1 MFISTSIRKLIKP
14 VVIYVNI
21 CIEENLLH
29 CKKFDFILVFNK
41 LFIKFIFSDH
51 VIIHVPYHIKTI
63 KHTHTITKHI
73 HHKDNGDG
81 DKFELLGYTY
91 GHPIDLGG
99 HGGNNVG
106 AWSNDYGGY
115 ELGSEHVR
123 GHEGY

>member
-1 MFISTSIRKLIKP
+1 MSSFMIVIHLVA
-14 VVIYVNI
+14 VVIALSEAGGDDDGV
-21 CIEENLLH
+21 H
-29 CKKFDFILVFNK
+29 
-41 LFIKFIFSDH
+41 DH

-99 HGGNNVG
+99 HGGNNIG
-106 AWSNDYGGY
+106 AWSNNDYGGY